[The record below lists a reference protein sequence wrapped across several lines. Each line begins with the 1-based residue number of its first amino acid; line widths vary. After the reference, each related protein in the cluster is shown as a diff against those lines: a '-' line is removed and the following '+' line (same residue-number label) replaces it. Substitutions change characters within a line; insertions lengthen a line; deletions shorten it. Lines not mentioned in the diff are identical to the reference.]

1 MTRVVTASL
10 LAVCVT
16 LGLGGAAALAQAP
29 IKIGFHAGLT
39 GPAAADGVS
48 GRTAAE
54 LAVEQINRG
63 GGINGRKIELVVYDD
78 QGKPD
83 QVVPIANRLI
93 GDDKVKAVVSTGFS
107 GPTKAAAPVFQD
119 AGMPYVVSIAL
130 QPDITKAGNY
140 VFRIASMGEVQG
152 RAGAK
157 VIGDMLKKK
166 RVVLITIKTDFGKT
180 LAVGF
185 KEAAPKFGVEI
196 LKEYEYSPQERQF
209 GPLVA
214 SVKADNPDAIYASG
228 FYFSGGPL
236 VSQLRG
242 GGVTVP
248 FVGPES
254 YSTHQFVEIA
264 GPAAEGVVITNVID
278 WGSKH
283 PQEIAFLNDWEKK
296 AGFKAEAVGAQTYT
310 ALMVLAD
317 ALRRAGSDDPK
328 KIREALAATNL
339 RTAIGQVSF
348 NNRREVRKAF
358 PVSIVKNGQWTAWGV
373 VDDMTLLA
381 PPSD

>member
-1 MTRVVTASL
+1 MARTVFAAL
-10 LAVCVT
+10 LAAVLLTALVAPA
-16 LGLGGAAALAQAP
+16 GAQPP

-48 GRTAAE
+48 GRMAAD
-54 LAVEQINRG
+54 LAMDQINKG

-78 QGKPD
+78 GGKPE
-83 QVVPIANRLI
+83 QVVPLANKLI
-93 GDDKVKAVVSTGFS
+93 GDDKVRAVVSTGFS
-107 GPTKAAAPVFQD
+107 GPTKAAAPVFQE
-119 AGMPYVVSIAL
+119 AGIPYVVSIAL

-157 VIGDMLKKK
+157 VVGDMLKKK

-185 KEAAPKFGVEI
+185 KEAAPKFGVDI
-196 LKEYEYSPQERQF
+196 VKEYEYSPQERQF

-214 SVKADNPDAIYASG
+214 SVKADQPDAIYASG
-228 FYFSGGPL
+228 FYFTGGPL

-242 GGVTVP
+242 GGVTAP
-248 FVGPES
+248 LVGPES

-278 WGSKH
+278 WASKH
-283 PQEIAFLNDWEKK
+283 PQELAFLSDWEKK

-310 ALMVLAD
+310 AMMVLAD

-358 PVSIVKNGQWTAWGV
+358 PVSVVKNGQWTAWGV
-373 VDDMTLLA
+373 VDDMVLLA
-381 PPSD
+381 PPAD